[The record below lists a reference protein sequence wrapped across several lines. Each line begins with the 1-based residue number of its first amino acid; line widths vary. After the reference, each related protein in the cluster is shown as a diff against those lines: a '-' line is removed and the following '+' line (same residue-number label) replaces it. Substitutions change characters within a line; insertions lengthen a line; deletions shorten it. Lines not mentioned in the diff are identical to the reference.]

1 MKICGFE
8 RGHLYHF
15 QLVLICVFLKLELG
29 WVKVAVDAKVDLQ
42 TQRANTRFDVKAC
55 QPI

>member
-1 MKICGFE
+1 MMNRFLGVKLYSKGFPAM
-8 RGHLYHF
+8 YAN
-15 QLVLICVFLKLELG
+15 QLETIG
-29 WVKVAVDAKVDLQ
+29 AKVDLQ